1 MNAATD
7 DVCPR
12 IVDGVHVLPVL
23 HERLEFAH
31 LARQALEQLRPD
43 AVVVEVPSSLSRP
56 WIRGIQRLPA
66 ISVLLFDN
74 AAGRTIYL
82 PLHPADPLAEA
93 ARTAHERG
101 IRLVCGD
108 LDVDGYADY
117 RDAVPDAYALL
128 RLGLFRFYQR
138 VEARQRA
145 RDPLDERRE
154 RSMAFHAQRL
164 RADGARRVLL
174 LCGMHHAARI
184 AALLRVEQAAPLTP
198 PRRRNVR
205 LVHVHPESLGEVLAE
220 IPFYVAAYEMARGG
234 VEGLPEADDEEPPA
248 QPWRRHGPFRVLS
261 GGRQDAGAFEV
272 LSRCVRGSLVSGPS
286 YVDRLKLQWRLLR
299 QTELRLAAAAPDEE
313 VRRWQRVNLARF
325 ARNLSLA
332 SGRLIADLFDL
343 LSAARACVSDNFAWE
358 LHRLAT
364 AYPYQQARAA
374 DLPTAHIRA
383 EQMYE
388 GTRRIRLQ
396 RRTRR
401 PKRPD
406 WRSLLRGGRKRE
418 RFSGEW
424 LEGFDSDAIC
434 SYPPED
440 IVVEDF
446 GRYLRRRGKTALS
459 EERARSVPFTTSVLD
474 GIDVRETIRHW
485 SERRIF
491 VRELGRAPG
500 DVGSVIVIFDE
511 DEERYP
517 HCQTWLGEHDQ
528 ESDMAFYCTEPGE
541 GIVGPGICRATYGG
555 FLLSH
560 PPRRMADVWTDA
572 DYRMAESKAE
582 TLLLAGLD
590 YCTERILCH
599 VAPRPPRSILHQLAG
614 RLGLKI
620 LHLPLGTLSPATLR
634 RIRVMHILAGH
645 DKRAIARDYVW

>member
-1 MNAATD
+1 MSREAVSRDA
-7 DVCPR
+7 PW
-12 IVDGVHVLPVL
+12 IVDGCHVLPVL

-31 LARQALEQLRPD
+31 LAARAVERIRPD
-43 AVVVEVPSSLSRP
+43 AVVVEIPSSLERA
-56 WIRGIQRLPA
+56 WRRGVERLPSV
-66 ISVLLFDN
+66 SVLLFEN

-82 PLHPADPLAEA
+82 PIHPADPLTEA
-93 ARTAHERG
+93 ARSAAERG
-101 IRLVCGD
+101 IELVCGD

-117 RDAVPDAYALL
+117 RDAAPDAYALL
-128 RLGLFRFYQR
+128 RLGLPRFYER

-145 RDPLDERRE
+145 TDPLDDRRE
-154 RSMAFHAQRL
+154 RSMAYHARRL
-164 RADGARRVLL
+164 RAEGASRVLL

-184 AALLRVEQAAPLTP
+184 AALLESEQAVPLTP
-198 PRRRNVR
+198 PERSTVR
-205 LVHVHPESLGEVLAE
+205 LVHLDPESIGEVLPE
-220 IPFYVAAYEMARGG
+220 IPFYVAAYEMARHGA
-234 VEGLPEADDEEPPA
+234 EALPALPPDEPPVE
-248 QPWRRHGPFRVLS
+248 PWRRHGPFRVLS
-261 GGRQDAGAFEV
+261 GGRRDVTATDA
-272 LSRCVRGSLVSGPS
+272 LSRCVHGALTEGAL
-286 YVDRLKLQWRLLR
+286 DRLKLQWRLVR
-299 QTELRLAAAAPDEE
+299 EAERRLAAATPDEE

-325 ARNLSLA
+325 SRNLSLA

-358 LHRLAT
+358 LHRLAV
-364 AYPYQQARAA
+364 AYPYQGARAA
-374 DLPTAHIRA
+374 DLPTAKIRA
-383 EQMYE
+383 EEMYE

-406 WRSLLRGGRKRE
+406 WRTVLRRGRKHE
-418 RFSGEW
+418 RWSGEW
-424 LEGFDSDAIC
+424 LEGFDGEAIC

-446 GRYLRRRGKTALS
+446 GRYLRRRGKTVLS

-485 SERRIF
+485 SEKKIF
-491 VRELGRAPG
+491 VRELGRSPG
-500 DVGSVIVIFDE
+500 DVGSVVIVFDE

-528 ESDMAFYCTEPGE
+528 ESDMAFYCTDPGE

-555 FLLSH
+555 FLLSY

-572 DYRMAESKAE
+572 DYRLAESKAE

-590 YCTERILCH
+590 YCTERVLCH
-599 VAPRPPRSILHQLAG
+599 VAARPPRSILHQLAG

-620 LHLPLGTLSPATLR
+620 LHLPLGTLSPSTIR
-634 RIRVMHILAGH
+634 RIRVMHILSGH